1 MTRSRA
7 ASYWTAF
14 AVIVGMAAILRF
26 WALDMGLPHLMTRPD
41 EEVILVETRAPAT
54 GTFDLKYGIYPSA
67 YIFLSWGWGELGHAA
82 LKAAGL
88 NKPVSY
94 AQAIDEIPWRILL
107 VLRALSAFAGV
118 AAVALL
124 MVIVRR
130 ELGSAAALI
139 AGAVLAVCLI
149 HVRDSHA
156 AKPDVLMSLGVVASL
171 GMMAPLG
178 RTPSMVRA
186 AATGVLIG
194 LTMGMKYPTVLLLV
208 PTYVL
213 CVMSSA
219 RPGWRRLL
227 PGTAVVAALAA
238 ALAFVVTS
246 PDLLFNPETRNR
258 VLSIVVLVFPK
269 AFPGV
274 VTEAPRIP
282 AASLRF
288 QHPQSALEGWSFYS
302 LFALRYGA
310 GLAFLCVLPFAMVWA
325 FLSKQSLTIAAA
337 IFGATAFLLFGTSP
351 ALLSRYMTP
360 VMPAFAIVV
369 ASASSAAVR
378 RAVPR
383 RADVVFALLTAVL
396 IAEPLWRSVQH
407 DHIAAETDTRVL
419 AANWL
424 RENAPPGSKVAIAG
438 TVFWSWGEPWVP
450 PPLELV
456 RTGIDPASLEAAGV
470 RYLVTHDHVL
480 FSSHLD
486 PEVMARLAPHLRLRA
501 EFEPFCG
508 PREKARYDLQDAY
521 YIPMAG
527 FGVVTRPGPSVRIYE
542 LE

>member
-1 MTRSRA
+1 
-7 ASYWTAF
+7 
-14 AVIVGMAAILRF
+14 
-26 WALDMGLPHLMTRPD
+26 MGLPHLMTRPD
-41 EEVILVETRAPAT
+41 EEMILVETRSPAT

-67 YIFLSWGWGELGHAA
+67 YIFLSWGWGELGHAV

-107 VLRALSAFAGV
+107 LLRALSAFGGV

-130 ELGSAAALI
+130 ELGSGAAVI

-156 AKPDVLMSLGVVASL
+156 AKPDVLMSLGAVASL

-178 RTPSMVRA
+178 RSASMARA
-186 AATGVLIG
+186 VATGVLIG
-194 LTMGMKYPTVLLLV
+194 LSMGMKYPAVLLLV

-219 RPGWRRLL
+219 RPGWRRFV
-227 PGTAVVAALAA
+227 PATAIVATIAA
-238 ALAFVVTS
+238 ALAFVITS
-246 PDLLFNPETRNR
+246 PDLLLNPQTRNR

-288 QHPQSALEGWSFYS
+288 QHPQTALEGWSFYY

-310 GLAFLCVLPFAMVWA
+310 GLAFVCALPFAMVWG
-325 FLSKQSLTIAAA
+325 FLSRQSLTIAAA
-337 IFGATAFLLFGTSP
+337 VFGATAFLLFGTSP

-369 ASASSAAVR
+369 ASALTAAAR
-378 RAVPR
+378 RLAPHRTDIVLAV
-383 RADVVFALLTAVL
+383 ATAVL
-396 IAEPLWRSVQH
+396 VAEPLWRSVQH
-407 DHIAAETDTRVL
+407 DRIAAATDTRVL
-419 AANWL
+419 ASNWL
-424 RENAPPGSKVAIAG
+424 RENAPAGSKVAIAG
-438 TVFWSWGEPWVP
+438 TVFWSWGEPWIP
-450 PPLELV
+450 APLELV
-456 RTGIDPASLEAAGV
+456 RTGVDPESLDQAGV
-470 RYLVTHDHVL
+470 RFLVTHDHVL
-480 FSSHLD
+480 FSSHLE
-486 PEVMARLAPHLRLRA
+486 PEVLARLGPRLHLRA
-501 EFEPFCG
+501 EFEPFRK
-508 PREKARYDLQDAY
+508 PRDEARYDSQDAY

-527 FGVVTRPGPSVRIYE
+527 FGAVTRPGPSVRIYE
-542 LE
+542 IR